1 MRPVMILALAAAF
14 GCGKEI
20 GDACIVSTD
29 CDPAGTRICDTTT
42 GSKEGY
48 CTIMGC
54 DYNTCPEEAV
64 CVRFFTGEISNT
76 NCDYTTEGKT
86 TTVVAGPMVRNFD
99 RIRAGDK
106 VALRYQESVSVVA
119 MSGIDATP
127 SRAQSVDVT
136 GAPLGQKPA
145 GTIVATDEVIA
156 EVVGLKPEDRTVT
169 LKGPLRTVTV
179 QVAEKVKG
187 YDRLKV
193 GDKVVLRVTQALA
206 IEVTAQ

>member
-1 MRPVMILALAAAF
+1 MRSNRIGMLAAAVLL
-14 GCGKEI
+14 GSALLSAAEEKKPEAWGGAVVGQLTMTATVVK
-20 GDACIVSTD
+20 V
-29 CDPAGTRICDTTT
+29 DPATREVT
-42 GSKEGY
+42 
-48 CTIMGC
+48 
-54 DYNTCPEEAV
+54 
-64 CVRFFTGEISNT
+64 VRDS
-76 NCDYTTEGKT
+76 EGKT

-119 MSGIDATP
+119 MSGVDATP
-127 SRAQSVDVT
+127 SRAQGVDVT

-156 EVVGLKPEDRTVT
+156 DVVGLRPEDRTVT

>member
-1 MRPVMILALAAAF
+1 MKRVRVVAIALAAVLGFISVLQAQEKKPEAW
-14 GCGKEI
+14 GGVVVGRLTLTATVVK
-20 GDACIVSTD
+20 V
-29 CDPAGTRICDTTT
+29 DPATREVTVKD
-42 GSKEGY
+42 S
-48 CTIMGC
+48 
-54 DYNTCPEEAV
+54 
-64 CVRFFTGEISNT
+64 
-76 NCDYTTEGKT
+76 EGKT